1 MYRLS
6 VALIA
11 VFMLAFSACTD
22 EPERLEPE
30 DDIIVEDDLTGMDD
44 TDMYA
49 DDGFDAWDTSR
60 DTYLDRTEFDARYD
74 QMGLYDRYDPEGTG
88 FISEE
93 QYNTHIVTGGFDTAE
108 NFSAYDTDGDGQI
121 SREEFR
127 TGLFNQMDADGDGR
141 ISREEFLRY
150 ESMMGGTS
158 TGTTGTGATGTTP
171 MNDPG
176 M

>member
-11 VFMLAFSACTD
+11 VFMLALSACTD

-30 DDIIVEDDLTGMDD
+30 DDVIVEDDMTGMNDAD
-44 TDMYA
+44 DMYA

-74 QMGLYDRYDPEGTG
+74 QMGVYDRYDTEGTG
-88 FISEE
+88 YLSEE

-141 ISREEFLRY
+141 VSREEFMRY
-150 ESMMGGTS
+150 ESMFMNNAGMGA
-158 TGTTGTGATGTTP
+158 GTTTP
-171 MNDPG
+171 DG

>member
-11 VFMLAFSACTD
+11 VFMLALSACTD

-30 DDIIVEDDLTGMDD
+30 DDIIVEDDMNGMDD
-44 TDMYA
+44 ADMYA
-49 DDGFDAWDTSR
+49 GDGFDAWDTSR

-74 QMGLYDRYDPEGTG
+74 QTGLFDRYDTEGTG
-88 FISEE
+88 FLSEE
-93 QYNTHIVTGGFDTAE
+93 QYNTHIVTGGYDTAE
-108 NFSAYDTDGDGQI
+108 NFSAYDADGDGQI

-141 ISREEFLRY
+141 VSREEFLLF
-150 ESMMGGTS
+150 ESMF
-158 TGTTGTGATGTTP
+158 GTTSGMDAGTMP
-171 MNDPG
+171 PSG